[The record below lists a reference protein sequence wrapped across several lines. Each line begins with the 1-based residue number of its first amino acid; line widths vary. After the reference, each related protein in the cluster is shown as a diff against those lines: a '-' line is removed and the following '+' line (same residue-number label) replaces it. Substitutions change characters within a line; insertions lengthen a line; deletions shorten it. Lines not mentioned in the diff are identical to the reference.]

1 MNDLSELEA
10 ELKKLRP
17 RVVSP
22 KLTTRIESAL
32 ADAPDTVGEVSG
44 RRATAG
50 VLPKPKRSNFRVNWF
65 GLGLGLAAAAA
76 FVLLTRV
83 NVERLPGQRQGVVAM
98 TPAPFAPLTAAS
110 DAFVPA
116 GLTQVVYNTRDEGL
130 HFPEGADQP
139 IRRLRTQK
147 RETLQWRNP
156 GTGTSVCV
164 SYPSEEVT
172 FIPVSGQ

>member
-1 MNDLSELEA
+1 MSDFTELEA

-17 RVVSP
+17 RGASP
-22 KLTTRIESAL
+22 ELSARVEQVL
-32 ADAPDTVGEVSG
+32 ANEVSG
-44 RRATAG
+44 RTATAG
-50 VLPKPKRSNFRVNWF
+50 VLPKKPHNFRVNWL

-76 FVLLTRV
+76 LLILARV
-83 NVERLPGQRQGVVAM
+83 NVERPGKRQSVVAM
-98 TPAPFAPLTAAS
+98 TPAPFAPPIQAS
-110 DAFVPA
+110 DAFLPA
-116 GLTQVVYNTRDEGL
+116 GLTEVVYNTSDEGL

-139 IRRLRTQK
+139 VRRVRTQK

-156 GTGTSVCV
+156 GTGTSVRV

>member
-1 MNDLSELEA
+1 MNDFSELEA

-17 RVVSP
+17 RGASP
-22 KLTTRIESAL
+22 ELAARIENSL
-32 ADAPDTVGEVSG
+32 AEEVSG
-44 RRATAG
+44 RTATAG
-50 VLPKPKRSNFRVNWF
+50 VLPKRRSFRVNWF

-76 FVLLTRV
+76 FLVLARV
-83 NVERLPGQRQGVVAM
+83 NVERPGKRQSIVAM
-98 TPAPFAPLTAAS
+98 TPAPFAPPITVS

-116 GLTQVVYNTRDEGL
+116 GLTEVVYNTRDEGL

-139 IRRLRTQK
+139 VRRVRSQK
-147 RETLQWRNP
+147 RETLHWRNP
-156 GTGTSVCV
+156 GTGTSLRV

>member
-1 MNDLSELEA
+1 MSDFTELEA

-17 RVVSP
+17 RGAPSE
-22 KLTTRIESAL
+22 LATRVERAL
-32 ADAPDTVGEVSG
+32 AAEVSSQT
-44 RRATAG
+44 ATAG
-50 VLPKPKRSNFRVNWF
+50 VLPRKPRNFRVNWL

-76 FVLLTRV
+76 LLILARV
-83 NVERLPGQRQGVVAM
+83 NVEPGKRQSVVAM
-98 TPAPFAPLTAAS
+98 TPAPFAPPIQ

-116 GLTQVVYNTRDEGL
+116 GLTEVVYNTRDEGL

-139 IRRLRTQK
+139 VRRVRTQK

-156 GTGTSVCV
+156 GTDTSVRV

-172 FIPVSGQ
+172 FIPVAGQ

>member
-1 MNDLSELEA
+1 MSDFTELEA

-17 RVVSP
+17 RGASP
-22 KLTTRIESAL
+22 DLATRVEQAL
-32 ADAPDTVGEVSG
+32 ATEVSG
-44 RRATAG
+44 RTATAG
-50 VLPKPKRSNFRVNWF
+50 VLLKKPRDFRVNWL

-76 FVLLTRV
+76 LLILARV
-83 NVERLPGQRQGVVAM
+83 NVDQPGKRQSVVAM
-98 TPAPFAPLTAAS
+98 TPAPFAPPIQAS
-110 DAFVPA
+110 DAFMPA
-116 GLTQVVYNTRDEGL
+116 DLTEVVYNTSDEGL

-139 IRRLRTQK
+139 VRRVRTQK

-156 GTGTSVCV
+156 GTGTSVRV

>member
-1 MNDLSELEA
+1 MNDFSELEA

-17 RVVSP
+17 RGASP
-22 KLTTRIESAL
+22 ELTARIERAL
-32 ADAPDTVGEVSG
+32 AETPSTLAEVSG
-44 RRATAG
+44 RTATAG
-50 VLPKPKRSNFRVNWF
+50 VSSKRRSFRVNWF

-76 FVLLTRV
+76 FLVLARV
-83 NVERLPGQRQGVVAM
+83 DVERPGKRQSVVAM
-98 TPAPFAPLTAAS
+98 TPAPFAPPLPAS
-110 DAFVPA
+110 DVFVPA

-139 IRRLRTQK
+139 VRRVRSQK

-156 GTGTSVCV
+156 GTGTSLRV

-172 FIPVSGQ
+172 LIPVSGQ

>member
-1 MNDLSELEA
+1 MSDFTELEA

-17 RVVSP
+17 RGASP
-22 KLTTRIESAL
+22 ELATRVERAL
-32 ADAPDTVGEVSG
+32 VAEVSG
-44 RRATAG
+44 RTATAG
-50 VLPKPKRSNFRVNWF
+50 VLPKKPRNFRVNWL
-65 GLGLGLAAAAA
+65 GLGLGLAAAAT
-76 FVLLTRV
+76 LLILARV
-83 NVERLPGQRQGVVAM
+83 NVEPGKRQSVVAM
-98 TPAPFAPLTAAS
+98 TPAPFAPPIQ

-116 GLTQVVYNTRDEGL
+116 GLTEVVYNTRDEGL

-139 IRRLRTQK
+139 VRRVRKQK

-156 GTGTSVCV
+156 GTDTSVRV

>member
-1 MNDLSELEA
+1 MSDFTELEG

-17 RVVSP
+17 RGASP
-22 KLTTRIESAL
+22 ELAARIERAL
-32 ADAPDTVGEVSG
+32 DAEVSG
-44 RRATAG
+44 RTATAG
-50 VLPKPKRSNFRVNWF
+50 VLPKPRSFRVNWL
-65 GLGLGLAAAAA
+65 GLGLGLAAAAG
-76 FVLLTRV
+76 FLVLARI
-83 NVERLPGQRQGVVAM
+83 NVEQPGKRQSVVAM
-98 TPAPFAPLTAAS
+98 TPSPFAPPIQAS

-116 GLTQVVYNTRDEGL
+116 GRTEVVYNTRDEGL

-139 IRRLRTQK
+139 VRRVRSQK

-156 GTGTSVCV
+156 GTDTSVRV